1 MPVNCKKQMS
11 IKAYLLITIVAI
23 FNFCNVNSQTPPVTT
38 LNIFKQLTTSK
49 GNEGKIHIQQD
60 EALSRL
66 MLQYI
71 EYRRKEAK
79 IPGYRIRIFSDSG
92 QTARQRA
99 FTERARFSQINP
111 EMSTYLEYEQP
122 NFKIYV
128 GDFRSRGEAY
138 RFYKQIVKEF
148 PKAFPV
154 PTRINLP
161 KI

>member
-1 MPVNCKKQMS
+1 VAVKNKQMKLNNCY
-11 IKAYLLITIVAI
+11 IATTILFLLFSNSYSQTNTIV
-23 FNFCNVNSQTPPVTT
+23 QTPD
-38 LNIFKQLTTSK
+38 IFKQFVSSK
-49 GNEGKIHIQQD
+49 PTEGKIVLHQD
-60 EALSRL
+60 DAIKTLINRFV
-66 MLQYI
+66 

-99 FTERARFSQINP
+99 NSERTRFSQLNP
-111 EMSTYLEYEQP
+111 GITTYIEYEQP

-128 GDFRSRGEAY
+128 GDFRSRSEAFQ
-138 RFYKQIVKEF
+138 FYKQIVKEF